1 MPASPAGVERSR
13 LRKRFWRREAS
24 VVTVVVWSPNAPTVN
39 TTAELRGLSTLKE
52 RVGDNGGELK
62 VEQTDGRFLTAAA
75 FEHLPSTTPPSAAR
89 ED

>member
-1 MPASPAGVERSR
+1 M
-13 LRKRFWRREAS
+13 
-24 VVTVVVWSPNAPTVN
+24 N